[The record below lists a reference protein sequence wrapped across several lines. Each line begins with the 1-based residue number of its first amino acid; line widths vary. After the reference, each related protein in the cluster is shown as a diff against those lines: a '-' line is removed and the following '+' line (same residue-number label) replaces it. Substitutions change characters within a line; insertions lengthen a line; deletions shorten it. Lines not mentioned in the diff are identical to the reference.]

1 MGKLARLRRRSDL
14 VLAAIDVACAALAAW
29 LAYSLRFQDDPPL
42 PDRFLARYV
51 GASVGLAVGI
61 VVAHR
66 ATGLYRRAALRPRH
80 SNVEAAVESA
90 VLLGIALLLVN
101 VIALSGDL
109 SRAWIGLVTLFVILF
124 AIASRWL
131 LAHTRR
137 ALVPLGIGL
146 ERYALVGDDGSGRRL
161 LDDLTRAPGAPFLVV
176 EVLPRSLTP
185 EALVARAREL
195 HVDGLILPAD
205 IDANLAGRL
214 GSALSGAGIDVLLAP
229 GLGGLDLRVASIAM
243 LHGVPLLR
251 TAGLSP
257 RRPAVR
263 TAARRRPPRGVAIMG
278 TRGIP
283 ANYGGFETFAERLAL
298 HLVARGVPV
307 TVYCR
312 RHYATAGRQWQGV
325 RLVTLPT
332 IRNKYLDTVVHSA
345 LSTIHLITRT
355 RSRDVVLC
363 NAANAPVL
371 PLLRLAGRR
380 VVMNV
385 DGLEWRR
392 GKWGVFGRSWYRLGE
407 WLSVRSS
414 SVLVT
419 DADEVRT
426 YYRVRHDT
434 DSVMVPYGADLLE
447 RGIPLPQ
454 ELAVPPDGFVLY
466 VSRWERENNPLL
478 VARAHAASGTDLGLV
493 MLGRATY
500 HDSLEAEV
508 RAAAAPHAVLPGP
521 LFGPAYTALQSNARC
536 YVHATEV
543 GGTHPAL
550 IEAMG
555 AGNLCLVLDTP
566 ENREVAGP
574 DAWYFAD
581 SDSLAD
587 LICKAADL
595 PSAELESLREA
606 SRSRA
611 AARFSW
617 ATVGDTYLELIT
629 GSRPGQE
636 QPMPSA

>member
-1 MGKLARLRRRSDL
+1 VTRWRIRRRSDVL
-14 VLAAIDVACAALAAW
+14 LAVVDAGCVVLASWAAYA
-29 LAYSLRFQDDPPL
+29 LRFQGDPPL
-42 PDRFLARYV
+42 PDAYVARYV
-51 GASVGLAVGI
+51 GASVGLVVAT

-66 ATGLYRRAALRPRH
+66 AAGLYRRSVLRPH
-80 SNVEAAVESA
+80 ASNVEAAVESG

-101 VIALSGDL
+101 AIALDGKL
-109 SRAWIGLVTLFVILF
+109 SRAWIALVSFFLILL

-131 LAHTRR
+131 LGHSRR

-146 ERYALVGDDGSGRRL
+146 ERYALVGDDASGRRL
-161 LDDLTRAPGAPFLVV
+161 FDDLTRARGAPFTIL
-176 EVLPRSLTP
+176 EVLSRSLSP
-185 EALVARAREL
+185 EELVERARSL

-205 IDANLAGRL
+205 IDTDVARRLATG
-214 GSALSGAGIDVLLAP
+214 LSGAGIDVLLSP

-251 TAGLSP
+251 AAGMSP
-257 RRPAVR
+257 KRTAVR
-263 TAARRRPPRGVAIMG
+263 TEARSTLRHGVAIMG

-298 HLVARGVPV
+298 HLVDRGVPV

-312 RHYATAGRQWQGV
+312 RHYATGGREWRGV

-332 IRNKYLDTVVHSA
+332 IRSKYLDTVVHST
-345 LSTIHLITRT
+345 LSAVHLITRT
-355 RSRDVVLC
+355 RIRDVVLC

-371 PLLRLAGRR
+371 PLLRTAGRR

-392 GKWGVFGRSWYRLGE
+392 GKWGVVGRSWYRMGE
-407 WLSVRSS
+407 WLSVRSA

-419 DADEVRT
+419 DAAEVRT

-434 DSVMVPYGADLLE
+434 DSVMVPYGTDLPE
-447 RGIPLPQ
+447 RGLPLPS
-454 ELAVPPDGFVLY
+454 EIPATPDGFVLY
-466 VSRWERENNPLL
+466 VSRWEQENNPQL
-478 VARAHAASGTDLGLV
+478 VARAHAESGVSLGLV

-500 HDSLEAEV
+500 DDALDAEV
-508 RAAAAPHAVLPGP
+508 RAAAAPTAVMLGP
-521 LFGPAYTALQSNARC
+521 VFGAAYTALQSNARC

-581 SDSLAD
+581 LIGLVQRLRDAAAVPADELA
-587 LICKAADL
+587 K
-595 PSAELESLREA
+595 LRES
-606 SRSRA
+606 SRTRA
-611 AARFSW
+611 AALFSW
-617 ATVGDTYLELIT
+617 SAVGDTYLDLLV
-629 GSRPGQE
+629 GKSRPRQQE
-636 QPMPSA
+636 PMSRA

>member
-1 MGKLARLRRRSDL
+1 VSRWRVRRRSDVL
-14 VLAAIDVACAALAAW
+14 LAVIDIGCAVLASW
-29 LAYSLRFQDDPPL
+29 LAYTLRFQGDPPL
-42 PDRFLARYV
+42 PDSYVARYV
-51 GASVGLAVGI
+51 GASVGLAVGV

-66 ATGLYRRAALRPRH
+66 GTGLYRRAALRPRH

-90 VLLGIALLLVN
+90 VLLGIAVLLVN
-101 VIALSGDL
+101 AIALSGDL
-109 SRAWIGLVTLFVILF
+109 SRAWIGLVTLFLILL

-146 ERYALVGDDGSGRRL
+146 ERYALVGDDVSGRRL
-161 LDDLTRAPGAPFLVV
+161 LGDLTRAPGAPFMVV
-176 EVLPRSLTP
+176 EVLSRSLTAG
-185 EALVARAREL
+185 ALVERARTL

-205 IDANLAGRL
+205 IDVGLASDL
-214 GSALSGAGIDVLLAP
+214 ASELSGAGIDVLLAP
-229 GLGGLDLRVASIAM
+229 KIGELELRVASIAM

-257 RRPAVR
+257 GRAAVR
-263 TAARRRPPRGVAIMG
+263 TAVRRYPSRGVAIMG

-283 ANYGGFETFAERLAL
+283 ANYGGFETFAERLAV
-298 HLVARGVPV
+298 HLVRRNIPV

-312 RHYATAGRQWQGV
+312 RHYATAGREWRGV

-345 LSTIHLITRT
+345 LSTLHLITRT
-355 RSRDVVLC
+355 RIRDVVLC

-371 PLLRLAGRR
+371 PLLRVTRRR

-392 GKWGVFGRSWYRLGE
+392 GKWGVMGRSWYRLGE
-407 WLSVRSS
+407 WLSVRSA

-419 DADEVRT
+419 DAAEVRT

-447 RGIPLPQ
+447 RGVSLPA
-454 ELAVPPDGFVLY
+454 ELAVEPDGFVLY

-478 VARAHAASGTDLGLV
+478 VARAHADSGVSLPLV

-500 HDSLEAEV
+500 DDALEREV

-581 SDSLAD
+581 AAGLAD
-587 LICKAADL
+587 LLRTAADL
-595 PSAELESLREA
+595 ATTELERLRA
-606 SRSRA
+606 AIRSRA
-611 AARFSW
+611 AALFSW
-617 ATVGDTYLELIT
+617 ATVGETYLDLIT
-629 GSRPGQE
+629 GGSRTGHQE
-636 QPMPSA
+636 PMPRA